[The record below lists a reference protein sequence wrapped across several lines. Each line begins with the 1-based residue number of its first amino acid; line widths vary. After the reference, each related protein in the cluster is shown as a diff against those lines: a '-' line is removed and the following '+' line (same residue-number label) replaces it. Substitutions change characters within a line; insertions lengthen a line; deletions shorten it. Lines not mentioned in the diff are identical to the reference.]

1 MFDWNDLRFF
11 LAVAETGSTLGA
23 GKILKVSQ
31 TTAARRITAL
41 ERDLGLSLFER
52 SPAGYALT
60 PVGEA
65 LLERARAVDVAAADF
80 AERAASQARD
90 ISGTVKLTTLD
101 LYAETVLPPILN
113 RLRADYPAIRIEID
127 TSQERRD
134 LAAGVADI
142 AIRNSKEPKGAGLI
156 GRRIADDPWC
166 VYCSRAYAEANGV
179 PLDAGELANHVFIG
193 GGGENFWPIYRDWL
207 RENDLED
214 AVAMHHATA
223 TGILSAVRA
232 GGGLAVMPSFFA
244 DRDPDLI
251 RCLPPRRGD
260 GSGLWLLTHERL
272 RDVPRIR
279 AVLDFLAKELKRLA
293 LQAA

>member
-1 MFDWNDLRFF
+1 MFDWNDLRYF

-23 GKILKVSQ
+23 GKALKVSQ
-31 TTAARRITAL
+31 TTAARRIAAL
-41 ERDLGLSLFER
+41 ERALGLSLFER
-52 SPAGYALT
+52 SQSGYALT

-65 LLERARAVDVAAADF
+65 LLQQARAVDVAAAGF
-80 AERAASQARD
+80 AENAASQARD

-101 LYAETVLPPILN
+101 IYAETILPPMLN

-134 LAAGVADI
+134 LATGIADI

-166 VYCSRAYAEANGV
+166 VYCSRSYAEANGV
-179 PLDAGELANHVFIG
+179 PQDRDALSSHVFVG
-193 GGGENFWPIYRDWL
+193 GGGENFWPTYREWL

-232 GGGLAVMPSFFA
+232 GGGLAVMPAFFA

-251 RCLPPRRGD
+251 RCLPPRPED
-260 GSGLWLLTHERL
+260 GSGIWLLTHERL

-293 LQAA
+293 LAEG